1 MSNCPHLAA
10 YVDDK
15 DQDLLQ
21 KLVSIN
27 VEQDE
32 QDPRSAT
39 VTFEFGN
46 NEYLKSNTLVKK
58 FTVKADAAPLG
69 SDEGEWVEDVTPH
82 KTEIEWTSDEKNLAK
97 QLPLSKPGEEDF
109 QPGSFFSSFFDAID
123 EQVTVSGGRGLVL
136 VAPCSHMR
144 TFRRTRSA
152 TPWSTP
158 SSRTP
163 SASTPATSSA
173 SRSECR
179 VRACT
184 GTADLLRQL
193 RGHGRLRLG
202 GRGRRGGR
210 RGDRPRGGGEAPDEE
225 GQEQEVSGF
234 CSTERHFSLSLRFRL
249 ASLRTSHPYICRS

>member
-39 VTFEFGN
+39 VTFEFGD

-123 EQVTVSGGRGLVL
+123 EQVTVSGAAASTRTS
-136 VAPCSHMR
+136 AHTPC
-144 TFRRTRSA
+144 RTRSA
-152 TPWSTP
+152 TPWSTR
-158 SSRTP
+158 SSPTP
-163 SASTPATSSA
+163 SASTPATLSA
-173 SRSECR
+173 SRSECAVCVCQR
-179 VRACT
+179 CA
-184 GTADLLRQL
+184 ADRLCQL

-225 GQEQEVSGF
+225 GQEQEVSGSR
-234 CSTERHFSLSLRFRL
+234 STERHFSLSLRFRL

>member
-1 MSNCPHLAA
+1 VSKVDALKKEFEQVDGDIQRHAAKLQKPLYAKRAETVKDVPQFWYKAMSNCPHLAA

-39 VTFEFGN
+39 VTFEFGD

-123 EQVTVSGGRGLVL
+123 EQVTNALGDAMVNTFFPNAISFYTGDLVGFEDFEG
-136 VAPCSHMR
+136 MDDYD
-144 TFRRTRSA
+144 
-152 TPWSTP
+152 
-158 SSRTP
+158 
-163 SASTPATSSA
+163 
-173 SRSECR
+173 SE
-179 VRACT
+179 
-184 GTADLLRQL
+184 DE
-193 RGHGRLRLG
+193 
-202 GRGRRGGR
+202 
-210 RGDRPRGGGEAPDEE
+210 DDEE
-225 GQEQEVSGF
+225 DDEEIDLEEEEKRPTKKAKSKK
-234 CSTERHFSLSLRFRL
+234 
-249 ASLRTSHPYICRS
+249 